1 MKSKSTAKASPHPE
15 WARLQVRPGTE
26 LRRINGRYYLYEVK
40 CVYNAKLKR
49 GKKVTG
55 KILGNVTED
64 GFVESPKHRL
74 ARAAEKNASWSTS
87 SVSQV
92 EYGMSHYV
100 DTALSPFRE
109 RLQVVFPGCWKELLM
124 MAYCRL
130 AWQSPIKNIPYRA
143 GRSWLGVS
151 LGLDG
156 VGEKRYSA
164 VLREVGIKREQ
175 AVKYMAMFFT
185 QGDHVLADG
194 TDLLCKSAG
203 IDLARTGY
211 SSTMEFEPQV
221 ELLYLYSAKE
231 RMPLYYRLTPGNVRE
246 VKSFA
251 KAIEESGVKDVVAIA
266 DKGFYSDSNLTAL
279 EAENI
284 RYVMPLRR
292 NSSLIDY
299 APVIDGRIKSG
310 GHLFWQE
317 GRPIWYQEATTSGRK
332 IHLYLDGDLAHKE
345 EKDYLLRIQS
355 RPDSH
360 SMESYRDIRH
370 KFGTVALVNN
380 IEGTAEQAYR
390 TYKSRLHIE
399 TLFDSLKNILDAG
412 SSYMHDEDALQGW
425 MFVNHLALQFYQTIY
440 LELAQRK
447 LLSKHSVM
455 DVVMHL
461 TEIRRIRIND
471 DWKCAEIV
479 GKTASLMKKL
489 GVTIP

>member
-1 MKSKSTAKASPHPE
+1 MTSKPSRKVSPHPE
-15 WARLQVRPGTE
+15 WARRHVRPGTE
-26 LRRINGRYYLYEVK
+26 LRRINGRYYLYEVR
-40 CVYNAKLKR
+40 CVYDAKRKK

-55 KILGNVTED
+55 KILGSVTEA
-64 GFVESPKHRL
+64 GFVESPKRRL
-74 ARAAEKNASWSTS
+74 ARSAEKTAVLPNA
-87 SVSQV
+87 SVSQL
-92 EYGMSHYV
+92 EYGLSFYFE
-100 DTALSPFRE
+100 TAFAPFRE
-109 RLQVVFPGCWKELLM
+109 RLQTAFPGIWRELIA

-130 AWQSPIKNIPYRA
+130 AWQAPIKNIPYRV
-143 GRSWLGVS
+143 GRSWLGKS
-151 LGLDG
+151 LCLDG

-164 VLREVGIKREQ
+164 VLREAGIQRGQ
-175 AVKYMAMFFT
+175 AVKYMSMFFAP
-185 QGDHVLADG
+185 GDHILADG

-203 IDLARTGY
+203 IDLAKTGY

-279 EAENI
+279 EAGSI
-284 RYVMPLRR
+284 RYVMPLKR

-299 APVIDGRIKSG
+299 APIVDGRIKSG

-317 GRPIWYQEATTSGRK
+317 GRPVWYWEAAEAGRK
-332 IHLYLDGDLAHKE
+332 IHLYLDSDLAHKE
-345 EKDYLLRIQS
+345 EKDYLARIQS

-380 IEGTAEQAYR
+380 IEGGAEQAYR

-425 MFVNHLALQFYQTIY
+425 MFVNHLALQFYQTVY
-440 LELAQRK
+440 MELARRN
-447 LLSKHSVM
+447 LISKHSVM

-461 TEIRRIRIND
+461 TEIRKVRIND
-471 DWKCAEIV
+471 EWRCAEIV
-479 GKTASLMKKL
+479 GKTASLLKKL
-489 GVTIP
+489 NVAIP